1 MAANRSCDARTAVW
15 HPRPAEASPGGVGTA
30 VSEHSPR
37 CRDQSV
43 ASKLCRQRPTCT
55 WGLVVGTG
63 SVNLPTKARVC
74 NNQGSQAIL
83 VPPCNFTGTPRKSLQ
98 TICRSGVPSA

>member
-1 MAANRSCDARTAVW
+1 M
-15 HPRPAEASPGGVGTA
+15 
-30 VSEHSPR
+30 
-37 CRDQSV
+37 
-43 ASKLCRQRPTCT
+43 

-63 SVNLPTKARVC
+63 SVNLPPEARVC

-98 TICRSGVPSA
+98 TICRLGVPSA

>member
-1 MAANRSCDARTAVW
+1 MVVTS
-15 HPRPAEASPGGVGTA
+15 
-30 VSEHSPR
+30 VSEHSPC

-43 ASKLCRQRPTCT
+43 ASKLCRQRPACT

-74 NNQGSQAIL
+74 NNQGTQAIL
-83 VPPCNFTGTPRKSLQ
+83 VPPLQ
-98 TICRSGVPSA
+98 LHWHPQEVTADHL